1 VDFRPTRFVSIDG
14 FTEKKLALLSCFE
27 SQSQI
32 RNYLDPEFVLAT
44 ARYWSRFGAGES
56 VEPLEILR
64 ETADMS
70 MPVRKRPQA
79 QTSSGEGSR

>member
-1 VDFRPTRFVSIDG
+1 M
-14 FTEKKLALLSCFE
+14 
-27 SQSQI
+27 
-32 RNYLDPEFVLAT
+32 LAT
-44 ARYWSRFGAGES
+44 ARYWSRFGTGES